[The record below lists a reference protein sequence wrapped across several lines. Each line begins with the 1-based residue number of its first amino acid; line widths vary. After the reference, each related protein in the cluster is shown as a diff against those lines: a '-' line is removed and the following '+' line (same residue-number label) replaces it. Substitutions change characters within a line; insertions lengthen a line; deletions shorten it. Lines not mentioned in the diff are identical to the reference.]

1 MRHFSLWLS
10 AAAVAFT
17 LAACGGG
24 SDSTPP
30 AAAAPAPA
38 APAATSTTITGSAV
52 KGPVNGATVTIK
64 NAATGAVL
72 ATTTTSAT
80 GAYTVA
86 IAFTGDVLVEVSGGS
101 YLDEAS
107 NTTKSLT
114 APMRT
119 VLTAS
124 GGTVTGIVTPL
135 TTMAYTYSGSAA
147 PTAAA
152 FNTSAN
158 NIASGLGLSGT
169 NILTTVPSVTGTLND
184 YGRSLRA
191 LSQYLA
197 NNPGVSLS
205 SLMSTAMATS
215 TFAAFSASYGTA
227 YNTIN
232 GQPITVSFN
241 GGSVI
246 TISGVGTG
254 AAGTAR
260 CGLAMSISGVN
271 VANICYVGLL
281 SAAECSA
288 SNGELAAAAAQQQA
302 ALPGSSFVFSP
313 GCVANPTFTINL
325 R

>member
-1 MRHFSLWLS
+1 MRKFSLWISAL
-10 AAAVAFT
+10 AAALT
-17 LAACGGG
+17 IAACGGG
-24 SDSTPP
+24 GDSTP
-30 AAAAPAPA
+30 AASTPP
-38 APAATSTTITGSAV
+38 PVVSTTITGNAV
-52 KGPVNGATVTIK
+52 KGPVSGATVTIK
-64 NAATGAVL
+64 HATTGAVL
-72 ATTTTSAT
+72 ATTTTSIT

-86 IAFTGDVLVEVSGGS
+86 TTYSGDVVVEVSGGS
-101 YLDEAS
+101 YTDEAS
-107 NTTKSLT
+107 RTTKSLT

-119 VLTAS
+119 VLTTN
-124 GGTVTGIVTPL
+124 GGTVTGMVTPL
-135 TTMAYTYSGSAA
+135 TTMAYTYSGSSA

-152 FNTSAN
+152 FNTSAT
-158 NIASGLGLSGT
+158 NIAAGLGLSGT

-197 NNPGVSLS
+197 NNPGVSLN
-205 SLMSTAMATS
+205 SLMSTPMASS
-215 TFAAFSASYGTA
+215 TFGAFSVSYGSA

-232 GQPITVSFN
+232 GQPITVAFN
-241 GGSVI
+241 GGNVI
-246 TISGVGTG
+246 TISGIGTG

-281 SAAECSA
+281 SAAECTS

>member
-1 MRHFSLWLS
+1 MRKFPVWISTI
-10 AAAVAFT
+10 AAALT

-24 SDSTPP
+24 GDSTPAAGTP
-30 AAAAPAPA
+30 AANTPP
-38 APAATSTTITGSAV
+38 PVVSTTITGNAV

-64 NAATGAVL
+64 NALTGAVL
-72 ATTTTSAT
+72 VTTTTSIT

-86 IAFTGDVLVEVSGGS
+86 TTFSGDVLVEVSGGS
-101 YLDEAS
+101 YTDEAS
-107 NTTKSLT
+107 RTTKSLT

-119 VLTAS
+119 VLTTN
-124 GGTVTGIVTPL
+124 GGTVTGMVTPL

-147 PTAAA
+147 PSAAA
-152 FNTSAN
+152 FNTSAT
-158 NIASGLGLSGT
+158 NIAAGLGLSGT

-197 NNPGVSLS
+197 NNPGVSLN
-205 SLMSTAMATS
+205 SLMSTPMASS
-215 TFAAFSASYGTA
+215 TFGAFSVSYGSA

-232 GQPITVSFN
+232 GQPITVAFN
-241 GGSVI
+241 GGNVI

-254 AAGTAR
+254 TAGTAQ
-260 CGLAMSISGVN
+260 CGLAVSVSGVN
-271 VANICYVGLL
+271 AINICYVGLL
-281 SAAECSA
+281 SAAECTS
-288 SNGELAAAAAQQQA
+288 SNAELAAAAAAQQA